1 MEVTMRK
8 ILSWTGLLWL
18 AVIIALSSCNIFGC
32 DNILSKTNAQNKHTL
47 SFDQITFEKE
57 RQAWLEKGV
66 LDYSFYLNYRGE
78 GRSWKGTIAVKDGV
92 VLGFVPDVSSY
103 LDVLD
108 EKEGLVWLN
117 TITGIYTIASYKY
130 QAIYYGKGD
139 SQYTMHTKIEVEYD
153 SEFHFPQHYYLSTS
167 IFTPPGEFIGGNS
180 PYDEFWITGFTIN
193 PNYADMPLRTKDLK
207 HLLVADRLW
216 LEYNRQQW
224 ERQDVPDYSFHLEYR
239 DPAGKVWK
247 GTVSVTD
254 YAVSGFVTEE
264 SGLNELQWVDT
275 ITGIYSTILNT
286 CQAILKEIPEKY
298 SLKTDIEIEYNDE
311 FHFPQRYRRATRL
324 IIPSRTPPDE
334 IPDSDG
340 FNEEFFWITGFTKLE

>member
-1 MEVTMRK
+1 MRK
-8 ILSWTGLLWL
+8 QIILVFVVASL
-18 AVIIALSSCNIFGC
+18 IMSCNIIGC
-32 DNILSKTNAQNKHTL
+32 DNTLSKTNAQNKHTL

-66 LDYSFYLNYRGE
+66 LDYSFYLNYKGTP
-78 GRSWKGTIAVKDGV
+78 GKGDWKGTIAVKDGV

-139 SQYTMHTKIEVEYD
+139 SQYTMQTKIEVEYD
-153 SEFHFPQHYYLSTS
+153 SEFHFPQHYYRSTS
-167 IFTPPGEFIGGNS
+167 VFNPPGELLS
-180 PYDEFWITGFTIN
+180 YDAEWLYDEFWITGFTLN

-207 HLLVADRLW
+207 HLLVADRSW
-216 LEYNRQQW
+216 FEYNRQQW
-224 ERQDVPDYSFHLEYR
+224 EKQDVPDYSFHLEYR

-247 GTVSVTD
+247 GTVSVKD

-264 SGLNELQWVDT
+264 SGLNELQWLDT

-298 SLKTDIEIEYNDE
+298 SLKTDIEIEYDNE

-324 IIPSRTPPDE
+324 IIPTRTPPDE